1 MQARKCLVCFKMI
14 YTNHPYCKE
23 CFNIIK
29 KNREY
34 FEVIKNEWKLE
45 AKQEDEKYFYFV
57 NEADDILSGKKNMV
71 IGRKGEGKT
80 AIAQYM

>member
-45 AKQEDEKYFYFV
+45 AKQEDEKYF
-57 NEADDILSGKKNMV
+57 
-71 IGRKGEGKT
+71 
-80 AIAQYM
+80 